1 MKYKA
6 VCPPEWL
13 SRSAVYQIN
22 PRTFSADGTIRAVTN
37 ELPKLKELGFR
48 VSIFVL
54 FLKKTTLR
62 IGIFGV
68 PSEKSKQITPKTV
81 PYEQL
86 F

>member
-37 ELPKLKELGFR
+37 ELPKLKELGF
-48 VSIFVL
+48 
-54 FLKKTTLR
+54 
-62 IGIFGV
+62 
-68 PSEKSKQITPKTV
+68 
-81 PYEQL
+81 
-86 F
+86 